1 MALLDVVSIAS
12 IMPFVATISNPDI
25 IKNYEELMFL
35 YEISGADS
43 DETFILLLGLVFVS
57 VLIFS
62 LAFKAFTTLSLL
74 RFSHSCE
81 YKISKRLEVLFNQ
94 PL

>member
-12 IMPFVATISNPDI
+12 IMPFVATISDPDI

-43 DETFILLLGLVFVS
+43 DETFILLLD
-57 VLIFS
+57 
-62 LAFKAFTTLSLL
+62 
-74 RFSHSCE
+74 
-81 YKISKRLEVLFNQ
+81 
-94 PL
+94 